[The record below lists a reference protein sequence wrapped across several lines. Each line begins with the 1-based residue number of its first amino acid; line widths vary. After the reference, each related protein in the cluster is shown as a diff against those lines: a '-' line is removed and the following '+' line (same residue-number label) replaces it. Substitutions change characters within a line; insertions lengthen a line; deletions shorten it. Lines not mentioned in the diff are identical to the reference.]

1 MTQNHRRSRTTR
13 VVNDTRMSLEDLI
26 AARDFKAAW
35 ILVVNELEEDPKD
48 REELKELFIFV
59 LSTYR

>member
-1 MTQNHRRSRTTR
+1 
-13 VVNDTRMSLEDLI
+13 MSLEDLI